1 MRIVLIDNYDSFTYN
16 LVDLLLQ
23 KGVELNVV
31 RNNLWNESDFLHDA
45 VILSPGPCTPA
56 ENGRLME
63 AVQCYHEHQIPMLG
77 VCLGHQA
84 IGQYFGASL
93 KRAQKPMHGK
103 TSTLVFQE
111 QSKLW
116 YNIVDLSL
124 VMRYH
129 SLILED
135 IPKELLC
142 IAKSDNGEIMAIE
155 HESLPIYGV
164 QFHPES
170 ILTNF
175 GLQLINNFLAIS
187 AEWNSS
193 HSIGK

>member
-1 MRIVLIDNYDSFTYN
+1 MRVVLIDNYDSFTYN

-23 KGVELNVV
+23 QGVELDIV
-31 RNNLWNESDFLHDA
+31 RNKFWNETDFSHDA
-45 VILSPGPCTPA
+45 VLLSPGPCTPA
-56 ENGRLME
+56 ENGRLMD
-63 AVQCYHEHQIPMLG
+63 AVDFYHRRQIPMLG

-84 IGQYFGASL
+84 IGQYFGANL
-93 KRAQKPMHGK
+93 IRAKKPMHGK
-103 TSTLVFQE
+103 TSTLVFQV
-111 QSKLW
+111 QSKIW
-116 YNIVDLSL
+116 DNIPDLSM

-135 IPKELLC
+135 IPKELMC
-142 IAKSDNGEIMAIE
+142 TAKSDDGEIMAIE

-175 GLQLINNFLAIS
+175 GLQLIKNFLDAS
-187 AEWNSS
+187 AVWNARKSV
-193 HSIGK
+193 GQ

>member
-1 MRIVLIDNYDSFTYN
+1 
-16 LVDLLLQ
+16 
-23 KGVELNVV
+23 
-31 RNNLWNESDFLHDA
+31 
-45 VILSPGPCTPA
+45 
-56 ENGRLME
+56 
-63 AVQCYHEHQIPMLG
+63 MLG

-103 TSTLVFQE
+103 TSALVFQE

-116 YNIVDLSL
+116 YNIADSSL

-142 IAKSDNGEIMAIE
+142 IAKSDDGEIMAIE

-187 AEWNSS
+187 AEWNSR

>member
-1 MRIVLIDNYDSFTYN
+1 M
-16 LVDLLLQ
+16 
-23 KGVELNVV
+23 
-31 RNNLWNESDFLHDA
+31 DA
-45 VILSPGPCTPA
+45 VDF
-56 ENGRLME
+56 
-63 AVQCYHEHQIPMLG
+63 YHRRQIPMLG

-84 IGQYFGASL
+84 IGQYFGANL
-93 KRAQKPMHGK
+93 IRAKKPMHGK
-103 TSTLVFQE
+103 TSTLVFQV
-111 QSKLW
+111 QSKIW
-116 YNIVDLSL
+116 DNIPDLSL

-142 IAKSDNGEIMAIE
+142 IAKSDDGEIMAIE

-187 AEWNSS
+187 ADWNSR
-193 HSIGK
+193 HSISK

>member
-23 KGVELNVV
+23 QGVELDVV
-31 RNNLWNESDFLHDA
+31 RNTFWNASDFSHDA
-45 VILSPGPCTPA
+45 VLLSPGPCTPV
-56 ENGRLME
+56 ENGRLMD
-63 AVQCYHEHQIPMLG
+63 AVEFYSRRQIPMLG

-84 IGQYFGASL
+84 IGQHFGACL

-103 TSTLVFQE
+103 TSVLELQK
-111 QSKLW
+111 QSQLW
-116 YNIVDLSL
+116 VNIPDSST

-129 SLILED
+129 SLTLENL
-135 IPKELLC
+135 PNLLVC
-142 IAKSDNGEIMAIE
+142 TAKSNDGEIMAIE

-170 ILTNF
+170 ILTNC
-175 GLQLINNFLAIS
+175 GAQLIKNFLDIS
-187 AEWNSS
+187 AQWTFRKT
-193 HSIGK
+193 IG